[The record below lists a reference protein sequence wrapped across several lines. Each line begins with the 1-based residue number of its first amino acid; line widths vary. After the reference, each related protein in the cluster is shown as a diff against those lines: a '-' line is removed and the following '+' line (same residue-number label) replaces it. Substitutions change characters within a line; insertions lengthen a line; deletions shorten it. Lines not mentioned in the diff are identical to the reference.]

1 MPGILERLGSWGTS
15 IIKSAIET
23 GRGIAETVGIL
34 KPTAPEITIPEA
46 STDWGHVSRSEES
59 RPDVLALRN
68 DEQVPD
74 HLYEHSEIPWS
85 RKFAYTVSVYGRD
98 IATGRF
104 ARQDYDLTA
113 SRKLTIGEVKGMAA
127 SRIGQDGTS
136 ALINIF
142 SMTVSNAW
150 EREE

>member
-1 MPGILERLGSWGTS
+1 LS
-15 IIKSAIET
+15 
-23 GRGIAETVGIL
+23 
-34 KPTAPEITIPEA
+34 
-46 STDWGHVSRSEES
+46 
-59 RPDVLALRN
+59 LRN
-68 DEQVPD
+68 DEYVPD
-74 HLYEHSEIPWS
+74 ELFAHSDIPWA

-98 IATGRF
+98 IATGQF

-113 SRKLTIGEVKGMAA
+113 SRKLSIGEVKGMAA